1 MNSRGHPPAGGQAY
15 MNDVVAYKFGQ
26 SEPQPPVVL
35 SGMDR
40 IGERMVRRIRV
51 LLEPM
56 LGVKPQVSCEQVSVF
71 RFSDWS
77 LFVPDFVS
85 LSMYRLH
92 PLKGAALLRIDADM
106 IASLVDSFYGGTG
119 ARMPF
124 NRKEFTPTEERMLGK
139 FTGSLVE
146 KLVESW
152 AETHAVDATLIGR
165 ETSINYVTVAA
176 DDEQVVVQRFDVT
189 LGREDVWPI
198 EFVYPLAA
206 LRGIE
211 SLMGTKVHDELRIS
225 DPAWRERLGRQV
237 SHVSFPARSILARPS
252 LSLSQL
258 MQLEPGDVIPVQ
270 INRSLPLLV
279 GNKVFAHGTIGEK
292 EGRAAFMIEKLAEG
306 TE

>member
-1 MNSRGHPPAGGQAY
+1 MD
-15 MNDVVAYKFGQ
+15 DVIPFKFGQ
-26 SEPQPPVVL
+26 TEPQAPVVL

-40 IGERMVRRIRV
+40 IGERMVRRIRA

-56 LGVKPQVSCEQVSVF
+56 LGVKPQVTSEAVSVF

-92 PLKGAALLRIDADM
+92 PLKGAALLRVDPDM
-106 IASLVDSFYGGTG
+106 IAALVDSFYGGTG

-139 FTGSLVE
+139 FTGNLID

-165 ETSINYVTVAA
+165 ETNIEYVHVAS

-206 LRGIE
+206 LRGVE
-211 SLMGTKVHDELRIS
+211 SLMGTKVHDELKVS
-225 DPAWRERLGRQV
+225 DPGWRDRLGRQV
-237 SHVSFPARSILARPS
+237 NHVRFPARSVLARPS

-258 MQLEPGDVIPVQ
+258 MQLEPGDVSPLQ
-270 INRSLPLLV
+270 ISRSLPLLV

-292 EGRAAFMIEKLAEG
+292 EGRAAFMIEKLSEG

>member
-1 MNSRGHPPAGGQAY
+1 MD
-15 MNDVVAYKFGQ
+15 DVVPFKFGQ
-26 SEPQPPVVL
+26 SEPQSPVVL

-40 IGERMVRRIRV
+40 IGERMVRRLRAI
-51 LLEPM
+51 LEPM
-56 LGVKPQVSCEQVSVF
+56 LGVKPQVTCQQVSVF

-85 LSMYRLH
+85 LSIYRLH
-92 PLKGAALLRIDADM
+92 PLKGAALLRLDADM
-106 IASLVDSFYGGTG
+106 IAALVDSFYGGTG

-124 NRKEFTPTEERMLGK
+124 NRKEFTATEERMLTK
-139 FTGSLVE
+139 FSAGLID

-165 ETSINYVTVAA
+165 ETSINYVNVAN
-176 DDEQVVVQRFDVT
+176 DDEQVVIQRFDVT
-189 LGREDVWPI
+189 LGRQDIWPI
-198 EFVYPLAA
+198 EFVYPLSA
-206 LRGIE
+206 LRGVE
-211 SLMGTKVHDELRIS
+211 SLIGTKVHDELRAA
-225 DPAWRERLGRQV
+225 DPAWRGRLGRQV
-237 SHVSFPARSILARPS
+237 SHVRFPARSVLARPS

-292 EGRAAFMIEKLAEG
+292 EGRAAFMIETLAEG